1 MKPTSMRS
9 SESNNNLK
17 SLKQTQLGNLIPL
30 EEENFFEE
38 VDKDQLDRTIQQI
51 QEERF
56 FKKEF
61 AKDLK
66 KFKLAENID
75 ERPKRAGKK
84 TDLIDSFIE
93 GDIKLDEILSKMNEE
108 KRSHKHGGAAH
119 AAAVKDNKKI
129 TEMF

>member
-1 MKPTSMRS
+1 M
-9 SESNNNLK
+9 
-17 SLKQTQLGNLIPL
+17 
-30 EEENFFEE
+30 
-38 VDKDQLDRTIQQI
+38 DRTIQQI

-75 ERPKRAGKK
+75 ERPKRTGKK